1 MILNLLFVTSFEDE
15 RKAQLVAAPRKGD
28 VYEVQEKFRRYTFR
42 RYTLYKVERVAGDTV
57 FLLPHRYMTDE
68 QDELH
73 TLKQEGDSLYG
84 RGRLPIVKRSLK
96 AMLEGGKIVGV
107 ERP

>member
-28 VYEVQEKFRRYTFR
+28 VYEVQEKFR